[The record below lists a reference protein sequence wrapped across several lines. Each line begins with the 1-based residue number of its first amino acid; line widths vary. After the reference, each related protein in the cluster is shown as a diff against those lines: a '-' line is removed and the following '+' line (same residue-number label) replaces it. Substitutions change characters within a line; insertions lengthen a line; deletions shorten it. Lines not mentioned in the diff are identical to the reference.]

1 MAQLEI
7 ANLTFAQTKEYY
19 SALDKKYQDFAKEN
33 NPNAQT
39 VKDMA
44 GRLEPLTHGARCTA
58 DYKCASP
65 CGFAD
70 GIKME
75 RLV

>member
-7 ANLTFAQTKEYY
+7 ANLTFAQTKKYH
-19 SALDKKYQDFAKEN
+19 SSLDKKYQDFAKEN
-33 NPNAQT
+33 NPNAQI
-39 VKDMA
+39 VKEMA
-44 GRLEPLTHGARCTA
+44 NRLKPLTHGARCTA
-58 DYKCASP
+58 GYNCASP
-65 CGFAD
+65 CAFAD